1 MDGLREEFA
10 VAAMDFVTA
19 GEASA
24 KIKRLLKKL
33 GVNSA
38 VVRRLSIACYEAEI
52 NLVIHSLGGKLIL
65 TVGADDVTLVSSD
78 VGPGIP
84 DIELAMSEGY
94 STASDDVRMM
104 GFGAGMG
111 LANMARNADRFHID
125 SKAGEGTT
133 IEMVFLLG
141 GEGAQ

>member
-1 MDGLREEFA
+1 MSTILKEEFP

-24 KIKRLLKKL
+24 QIKRLLKKL
-33 GVNSA
+33 GVDANII
-38 VVRRLSIACYEAEI
+38 RRLAIACYEAEI
-52 NLVIHSLGGKLIL
+52 NLVIHSEGGKLVLEVGSEEVSL
-65 TVGADDVTLVSSD
+65 TSKDI
-78 VGPGIP
+78 GPGIP

-125 SKAGEGTT
+125 SKVGDGTT
-133 IEMVFLLG
+133 IEMIFDIK
-141 GEGAQ
+141 